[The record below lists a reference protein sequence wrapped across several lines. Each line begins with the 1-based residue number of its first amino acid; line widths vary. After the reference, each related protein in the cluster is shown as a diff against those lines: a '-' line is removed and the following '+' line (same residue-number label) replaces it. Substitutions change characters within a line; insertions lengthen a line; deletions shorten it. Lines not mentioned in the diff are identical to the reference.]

1 MYKIIEEI
9 DACTEFEMLKVKV
22 PIIIIILADMVFCYA
37 GWTLV
42 VIFEMGNSRH
52 NSGRDNIHSK
62 Q

>member
-22 PIIIIILADMVFCYA
+22 PIIIIISAHMVFCHA

-42 VIFEMGNSRH
+42 VIFKMGNSRH
-52 NSGRDNIHSK
+52 K
-62 Q
+62 QWQR